1 MGAIPDAPAGAV
13 VVAMA
18 EAAVEGAM
26 VGVVDAAAAMAGD
39 VVAESEDL
47 RDIRNRVFVMSQ

>member
-1 MGAIPDAPAGAV
+1 
-13 VVAMA
+13 MA